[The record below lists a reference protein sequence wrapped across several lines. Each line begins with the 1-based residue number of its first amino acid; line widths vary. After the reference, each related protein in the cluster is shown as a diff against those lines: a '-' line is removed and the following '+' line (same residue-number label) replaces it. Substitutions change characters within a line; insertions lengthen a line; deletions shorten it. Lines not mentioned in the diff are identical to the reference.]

1 MAYFNTRD
9 ITAIIMC
16 AALWAVL
23 NNTLS
28 PVFWRM
34 THMPFLC
41 DFLAFTSLILVAW
54 WTRKFGAIS
63 LTGFI
68 VTLLTFA
75 LRGGSHMLGFMAASI
90 LFDILTRTIGYSNC
104 FEKPLSSTI
113 SMISFSTI
121 CAGTAGLI
129 IGTVFM
135 NLNPIWTVITFAAN
149 HAIGGII
156 GGIFGLILVN
166 ALKTRITIP
175 SHPKQTARSKLP

>member
-16 AALWAVL
+16 AVLWAVL

-28 PVFWRM
+28 PIFWQM
-34 THMPFLC
+34 TGMPFLC

-54 WTRKFGAIS
+54 WTRKFGAVS
-63 LTGFI
+63 LTGLI
-68 VTLLTFA
+68 VTILTFA
-75 LRGGSHMLGFMAASI
+75 LTGRYHMLGFMAASI

-104 FEKPLSSTI
+104 FEKPLPSTI

-121 CAGTAGLI
+121 CAGVAGLI
-129 IGTVFM
+129 IGSIFM
-135 NLNPIWTVITFAAN
+135 SLNPIWAVITFATN

-156 GGIFGLILVN
+156 GGIFGLVLVN
-166 ALKTRITIP
+166 ALKTRIVIP
-175 SHPKQTARSKLP
+175 SHSK